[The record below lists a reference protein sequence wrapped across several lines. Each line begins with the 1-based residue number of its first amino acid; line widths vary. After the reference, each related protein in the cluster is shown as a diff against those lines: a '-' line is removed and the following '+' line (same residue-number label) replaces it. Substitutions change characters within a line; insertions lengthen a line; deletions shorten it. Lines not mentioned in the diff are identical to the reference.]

1 MTELSIILIHNQK
14 ANNYNTD
21 NIGKLFVMV
30 YAFPAACGSQAMLLP
45 PKQICNAVTPGHA
58 HLLSINCLH
67 HD

>member
-30 YAFPAACGSQAMLLP
+30 YAFPARLRQSGSALT
-45 PKQICNAVTPGHA
+45 PKTD
-58 HLLSINCLH
+58 L
-67 HD
+67 